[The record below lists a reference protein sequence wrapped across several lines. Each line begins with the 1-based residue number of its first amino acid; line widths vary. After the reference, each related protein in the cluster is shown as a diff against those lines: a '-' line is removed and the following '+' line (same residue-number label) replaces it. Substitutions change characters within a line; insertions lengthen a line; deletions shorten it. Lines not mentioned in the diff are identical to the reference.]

1 MNSKIKIYLTLLFEK
16 IQYVSLQNSKN
27 KIKPSH
33 ISHSYNNGR
42 YPDKPSCIV
51 NCNGIKKTIV

>member
-33 ISHSYNNGR
+33 ISQLQ
-42 YPDKPSCIV
+42 
-51 NCNGIKKTIV
+51 